1 MRFLP
6 VFFSVSRIFWQRSA
20 SMVMG
25 FSVITSYGIPMDSR
39 GDYTK
44 TDWEMWSTR
53 LFDDAE
59 YTNMI
64 VDAIWD
70 FLCETPDRT
79 PFTDLH
85 FTSKP
90 WERGFQARTVQ
101 GGLFINLLNF

>member
-1 MRFLP
+1 
-6 VFFSVSRIFWQRSA
+6 
-20 SMVMG
+20 MVMG
-25 FSVITSYGIPMDSR
+25 FSVITSYSIPKDSR

-64 VDAIWD
+64 VDAMWD

>member
-1 MRFLP
+1 
-6 VFFSVSRIFWQRSA
+6 
-20 SMVMG
+20 
-25 FSVITSYGIPMDSR
+25 
-39 GDYTK
+39 
-44 TDWEMWSTR
+44 
-53 LFDDAE
+53 
-59 YTNMI
+59 MI
-64 VDAIWD
+64 VDAMWD